1 MSVDRAA
8 YIQAFREEAA
18 EHLDRLAQGVL
29 ALEQRWPDP
38 DLVAALFRSA
48 HTIKGGASL
57 LELDRIA
64 DTAHALEDVLDA
76 LRHGRRALTAELVD
90 ELLLGVD
97 ALRARLIE
105 LASPGE
111 PGPAAG
117 PGEAP
122 MGADAPASSTSAS
135 ASEPA
140 GAPAPALAPTPPAGL
155 LTPDGDTER
164 SVRVSIDKLDRVL
177 DLASELLVHQRDVRQ
192 RALAA
197 QELWRLIGA
206 YERALAEGTPAQQRE
221 RWQLLRGALGAW
233 QRWAL
238 RADERAGELA
248 DELHYEVGRLRM
260 FPLASLFGVF
270 TRTVRDLGRAQGKQV
285 RLAVAGED
293 TEVDKAVLE
302 GLRDPL
308 LHLVRNAIDHGIEP
322 PAVRTAAGKP
332 PVGTITLRAHHQA
345 GRVVVTVEDDG
356 AGIDLAAVRRA
367 GVQRGL
373 VSAAQAD
380 TLSEADTLA
389 LLFAPGFS
397 TRAEVGATAGRGV
410 GLDVVKRQV
419 ERLKGQLSVRSQRGQ
434 GTCFILS
441 VPLSLALVRVV
452 LVRAGGQHYALPLGA
467 VQGVLTVPRHQ
478 LARVQGQ
485 ITLVWGE
492 RLVPVV
498 ALEQL
503 VGAPEPPAPSRPRPA
518 VVLATGEGLLA
529 TGVDEVAGEE
539 NVVAKPLPPLLSA
552 LPLVSGAAPLSENDL
567 AVILHPEALVA
578 RARRLPAAPLE
589 APPPR
594 GQRILV
600 VDDSLVTRDLERSI
614 LESAGYQVDTA
625 VDGEDALARLH
636 THRYDLVVA
645 DVDMPRLDGLGLIA
659 RMRATPH
666 LADVPAIIV
675 SSRAAPADLQ
685 RGLEAGAQ
693 AYLVKST
700 LQPGALLEAVER
712 LLG

>member
-1 MSVDRAA
+1 MSAEREA
-8 YIQAFREEAA
+8 YIAAFREEAT
-18 EHLDRLAQGVL
+18 EHLERLAQGVL

-38 DLVAALFRSA
+38 DLVAALFRAA
-48 HTIKGGASL
+48 HTIKGGAGL
-57 LELDRIA
+57 LDLGRIA
-64 DTAHALEDVLDA
+64 ETAHALEDVLDA
-76 LRHGRRALTAELVD
+76 LRHGRRALTPEVVD

-97 ALRARLIE
+97 ALRELIVE
-105 LASPGE
+105 LG
-111 PGPAAG
+111 
-117 PGEAP
+117 AP
-122 MGADAPASSTSAS
+122 
-135 ASEPA
+135 
-140 GAPAPALAPTPPAGL
+140 PAPALPEAPPAAAPSGEPEPAAVPGPGPAL
-155 LTPDGDTER
+155 APAAPAPEADTER

-177 DLASELLVHQRDVRQ
+177 DLAGELLVHQREVRQ

-197 QELWRLIGA
+197 QDLGRLIVA
-206 YERALAEGTPAQQRE
+206 YERALAEGSPTEQRAQ
-221 RWQLLRGALGAW
+221 WQTLRAALGAW

-238 RADERAGELA
+238 RGDERAGELA

-270 TRTVRDLGRAQGKQV
+270 TRTVRDLARAQGKQV

-308 LHLVRNAIDHGIEP
+308 LHLVRNAIDHGIEAP
-322 PAVRTAAGKP
+322 EARAAAGKP
-332 PVGTITLRAHHQA
+332 PVGTIALRAHHQA
-345 GRVVVTVEDDG
+345 GRVLVTVEDDG
-356 AGIDLAAVRRA
+356 AGVDLDAVRRV

-373 VSAAQAD
+373 ITPAQAE

-419 ERLKGQLSVRSQRGQ
+419 ERLKGQLSVRSRRGQ
-434 GTCFILS
+434 GTCFTLS
-441 VPLSLALVRVV
+441 VPVSLALLRVV
-452 LVRAGGQHYALPLGA
+452 LLRTAGQHYAVPLGA
-467 VQGVLTVPRHQ
+467 VQGVLTVPWRR

-485 ITLVWGE
+485 PTVVWGE

-503 VGAPEPPAPSRPRPA
+503 VGTPEPAGADGVRPA
-518 VVLATGEGLLA
+518 VVLATSEGLVAAL
-529 TGVDEVAGEE
+529 VDEVTGEE
-539 NVVAKPLPPLLSA
+539 NVVAKSLPPLLST

-567 AVILHPEALVA
+567 AVILHPEALVVA
-578 RARRLPAAPLE
+578 ARRTAAP
-589 APPPR
+589 ATTPAPR

-600 VDDSLVTRDLERSI
+600 VDDSLIARDLERSI

-636 THRYDLVVA
+636 VQRYDLVVA
-645 DVDMPRLDGLGLIA
+645 DIDMPRLDGLALIA
-659 RMRATPH
+659 RMRATPR

-675 SSRAAPADLQ
+675 SSRADPADRR
-685 RGLEAGAQ
+685 RGLEVGAQ
-693 AYLVKST
+693 AYLLKSA
-700 LQPGALLEAVER
+700 LQPGTLLETVER